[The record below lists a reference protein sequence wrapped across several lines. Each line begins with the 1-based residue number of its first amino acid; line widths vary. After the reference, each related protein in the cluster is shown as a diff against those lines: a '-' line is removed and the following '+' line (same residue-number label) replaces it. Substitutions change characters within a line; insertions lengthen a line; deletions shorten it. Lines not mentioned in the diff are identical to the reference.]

1 MIPNPVKVGFGPFA
15 VFSQP
20 ISKKETFGQPY
31 THKIHTNISE
41 KTGEAQRKKEASAEK
56 KKVFFHNIQQFNWGK
71 KILFLISSAKF
82 ISMAKFFSYPND
94 LWEVLKILNA
104 MKKNQQFIF
113 QKKNLTV
120 LICTVLLNNEPK

>member
-1 MIPNPVKVGFGPFA
+1 MMPNPVKVGFGPFA

-56 KKVFFHNIQQFNWGK
+56 KKK
-71 KILFLISSAKF
+71 KR
-82 ISMAKFFSYPND
+82 FS
-94 LWEVLKILNA
+94 
-104 MKKNQQFIF
+104 FTTF
-113 QKKNLTV
+113 SNLTG
-120 LICTVLLNNEPK
+120 EKKSYS